1 MMKGTG
7 KSYDKGRFIFIALMC
22 ALETFYLNDCV
33 FEGDYLFAFFWGFL
47 LYRDLR
53 HVYLIDKVVNNL

>member
-1 MMKGTG
+1 MT
-7 KSYDKGRFIFIALMC
+7 KGRFIFIALMC

>member
-1 MMKGTG
+1 MT
-7 KSYDKGRFIFIALMC
+7 KGRFIFIALMC

-53 HVYLIDKVVNNL
+53 HVYLIDKVVNNLWFIAKRRG